1 VRQCVYL
8 LRWLVAVDII
18 VEVGVA
24 EWGGARPARDGCRQK
39 EKEKERKRIMNQIR
53 NVGHQIPVLIVRQAF
68 IEI

>member
-24 EWGGARPARDGCRQK
+24 EWGGGGGGGGGGRRPPC
-39 EKEKERKRIMNQIR
+39 KRRM
-53 NVGHQIPVLIVRQAF
+53 
-68 IEI
+68 

>member
-1 VRQCVYL
+1 L

-24 EWGGARPARDGCRQK
+24 EWGGGGGGARDGFRQK

>member
-24 EWGGARPARDGCRQK
+24 EWGGGGGVQETDVGKKKRKRK
-39 EKEKERKRIMNQIR
+39 EKE
-53 NVGHQIPVLIVRQAF
+53 L
-68 IEI
+68 